1 MKEVKKLVGQVDQS
15 QIDDWKKK
23 HGKVYAIIVDGHIGY
38 VRKPTRTEVAYSST
52 IAQTNPMKSNE
63 ALLNS
68 TWLGGSDAIKTD
80 DELFFGAAAKL
91 GEIISVKEAEL
102 VNL

>member
-1 MKEVKKLVGQVDQS
+1 MEKKINLIGQVEPS
-15 QIDDWKKK
+15 VIEAWKSK
-23 HGKVYAIIVDGHIGY
+23 HGKVFAIVVDGHIGY
-38 VRKPTRTEVAYSST
+38 LRKPTRTEVAYSST

-68 TWLGGSDAIKTD
+68 TWLGGSEEIKTN
-80 DELFFGAAAKL
+80 DELFFGAASKL

-102 VNL
+102 LNL